1 VLPSF
6 VIMNTVCDINDIY
19 ASINRFVVKMS
30 EVDLVKEAVTSRV
43 AAPWRSRPIGV
54 GHLRAFE
61 AVAKHLNFRLA
72 AEDLALTQSAI
83 SRQIQALEENVG
95 VLLFLRH
102 TRAVELTQAGVQ
114 LLSAVTPSLERID
127 QAVNQVRLRSGRRS
141 ITLTTF
147 ASLASMW
154 LIPRL
159 GKFQTEYPDIDLRID
174 ASDHFVDLETSDLDL
189 AIRYGSIAQMPL
201 TASRMFGEHL
211 TPVASPAM
219 AQRVSLEKTS
229 DLKKLTLIEDVGRVN
244 AHHEWL
250 TWRRWLHAFNQA
262 KLEPK
267 RWMYFSYAHQMYEAA
282 LAGQGVVLAR
292 TPLIAQQLQDG
303 TLIEPIKHS
312 RVNSPMIYW
321 YELSPHA
328 EQRPELQAFMRW
340 LESEAELT
348 RAAIGD
354 VPEPDSQTG
363 SLDD

>member
-1 VLPSF
+1 MTKEV
-6 VIMNTVCDINDIY
+6 N
-19 ASINRFVVKMS
+19 ASR
-30 EVDLVKEAVTSRV
+30 A

-72 AEDLALTQSAI
+72 AADLAITQSAI
-83 SRQIQALEENVG
+83 SRQIQALEEIIG
-95 VLLFLRH
+95 VPLFLRH

-114 LLSAVTPSLERID
+114 LLNAVTPSLERID

-159 GKFQTEYPDIDLRID
+159 GRFQAEYPDIDLRID
-174 ASDHFVDLETSDLDL
+174 ASDHFIDLETSDLDL
-189 AIRYGSIAQMPL
+189 AIRYGSLAQMP
-201 TASRMFGEHL
+201 ASAKRLFGEQL
-211 TPVASPAM
+211 TPVASPNM
-219 AQRVSLEKTS
+219 AQRTSLEKTA
-229 DLKKLTLIEDVGRVN
+229 DLKRHTLIEDAGRVN

-250 TWRRWLHAFNQA
+250 TWRRWLQAFNQA

-267 RWMYFSYAHQMYEAA
+267 RWMYFSYAHQMVEAA
-282 LAGQGVVLAR
+282 VAGQGVALAR
-292 TPLIAQQLQDG
+292 TPLVARQLQDG
-303 TLIEPIKHS
+303 TLIEPIKNS

-328 EQRPELQAFMRW
+328 EQRPELQAFMNW
-340 LESEAELT
+340 LEGEAVLT
-348 RAAIGD
+348 REAMGD
-354 VPEPDSQTG
+354 LPEPDTLTG

>member
-1 VLPSF
+1 L
-6 VIMNTVCDINDIY
+6 
-19 ASINRFVVKMS
+19 AK
-30 EVDLVKEAVTSRV
+30 EVNTSRV

-72 AEDLALTQSAI
+72 AEDLALTQSAV
-83 SRQIQALEENVG
+83 SRQIQALEEIVG
-95 VLLFLRH
+95 VPLFLRH

-114 LLSAVTPSLERID
+114 LVSAVTPSLERID

-159 GKFQTEYPDIDLRID
+159 GTFQAAYPDVDLRLD

-189 AIRYGSIAQMPL
+189 AIRYGPLEQMP
-201 TASRMFGEHL
+201 ASAARLFGEHL
-211 TPVASPAM
+211 TPVASPSM
-219 AQRVSLEKTS
+219 ALRANFEKIS
-229 DLKKLTLIEDVGRVN
+229 DLKHLTLIEDVVRVN

-267 RWMYFSYAHQMYEAA
+267 RWMHFNYAHQMYQAA
-282 LAGQGVVLAR
+282 LAGQGVALAR
-292 TPLIAQQLQDG
+292 TPLVARQLQDG
-303 TLIEPIKHS
+303 TLIEPIKNS
-312 RVNSPMIYW
+312 RVNSPMVYW

-328 EQRPELQAFMRW
+328 EQRPELQAFLNW
-340 LESEAELT
+340 LEIEAFKT
-348 RAAIGD
+348 RVAIGD
-354 VPEPDSQTG
+354 VPEPDTLTG

>member
-1 VLPSF
+1 L
-6 VIMNTVCDINDIY
+6 
-19 ASINRFVVKMS
+19 AK
-30 EVDLVKEAVTSRV
+30 EVNISRV
-43 AAPWRSRPIGV
+43 AAPWRNRPISV
-54 GHLRAFE
+54 GHLRAFD

-72 AEDLALTQSAI
+72 AEDLALTQSAV
-83 SRQIQALEENVG
+83 SRQIQALEEIVG
-95 VLLFLRH
+95 VQLFLRH

-159 GKFQTEYPDIDLRID
+159 GVFQAEYPDIDLRID
-174 ASDHFVDLETSDLDL
+174 ASDHFIDLETSDLDL
-189 AIRYGSIAQMPL
+189 AIRYGPSAQMPVNAKRL
-201 TASRMFGEHL
+201 FGEHL
-211 TPVASPAM
+211 TPVASPSM
-219 AQRVSLEKTS
+219 AQRANLEKKS
-229 DLKKLTLIEDVGRVN
+229 DLKRLTLIEDAGRVN

-250 TWRRWLHAFNQA
+250 TWRRWLQAFNQA

-292 TPLIAQQLQDG
+292 TPLIARQLQDG
-303 TLIEPIKHS
+303 RLIEPIKNS

-328 EQRPELQAFMRW
+328 EQRPELQAFMKW
-340 LESEAELT
+340 LESEAAQT
-348 RAAIGD
+348 RAVIGD
-354 VPEPDSQTG
+354 EPEADTLTG

>member
-1 VLPSF
+1 MA
-6 VIMNTVCDINDIY
+6 IE
-19 ASINRFVVKMS
+19 VK
-30 EVDLVKEAVTSRV
+30 TSKV
-43 AAPWRSRPIGV
+43 AAPWRSRPVGV

-72 AEDLALTQSAI
+72 AEDLALTQSAV
-83 SRQIQALEENVG
+83 SRQIQALEENIG
-95 VLLFLRH
+95 VPLFLRH

-114 LLSAVTPSLERID
+114 VLSAVTPSLERID

-159 GKFQTEYPDIDLRID
+159 GSFQSQNPDIDIRVD
-174 ASDHFVDLETSDLDL
+174 ASDHFIDLEISDLDL
-189 AIRYGSIAQMPL
+189 AIRYGPAAQMPSNAVRL
-201 TASRMFGEHL
+201 FGEHL
-211 TPVASPAM
+211 TPVASPRL
-219 AQRVSLEKTS
+219 AQSANLEKTS
-229 DLKKLTLIEDVGRVN
+229 DLKRLTLIEDVGRVN
-244 AHHEWL
+244 THHEWL

-267 RWMYFSYAHQMYEAA
+267 RWMYFSYAHQMIEAA

-292 TPLIAQQLQDG
+292 TPLVAQHLLAG
-303 TLIEPIKHS
+303 SLIEPIKNS
-312 RVNSPMIYW
+312 RVNSPMVYW
-321 YELSPHA
+321 YVLSPHA
-328 EQRPELQAFMRW
+328 EKRPELKAFMRW
-340 LESEAELT
+340 LESEAVLT

-354 VPEPDSQTG
+354 VPEPDTVTG

>member
-1 VLPSF
+1 LAKEV
-6 VIMNTVCDINDIY
+6 N
-19 ASINRFVVKMS
+19 ASR
-30 EVDLVKEAVTSRV
+30 A

-72 AEDLALTQSAI
+72 AEDIALTQSAI
-83 SRQIQALEENVG
+83 SRQIQALEEIVG
-95 VLLFLRH
+95 VPLFLRH
-102 TRAVELTQAGVQ
+102 TRVVELTQAGVQ
-114 LLSAVTPSLERID
+114 LLGAVMPSLERID
-127 QAVNQVRLRSGRRS
+127 QAVNQVRLRSGRSS

-159 GKFQTEYPDIDLRID
+159 GIFQAEYPDIDLRLD
-174 ASDHFVDLETSDLDL
+174 ASDHFIDLETSDLDL
-189 AIRYGSIAQMPL
+189 AIRYGPLAQMPPNAKRL
-201 TASRMFGEHL
+201 FGEHL
-211 TPVASPAM
+211 TPVASPSM
-219 AQRVSLEKTS
+219 AQRANLEKTS
-229 DLKKLTLIEDVGRVN
+229 DLKRLTLIEDAGRVN

-292 TPLIAQQLQDG
+292 TPLVARQLQNG
-303 TLIEPIKHS
+303 TLVEPIKNS
-312 RVNSPMIYW
+312 RVDSPMVYW

-328 EQRPELQAFMRW
+328 EQRPELQAFMNW
-340 LESEAELT
+340 LDSEAVLT
-348 RAAIGD
+348 RNIIGD
-354 VPEPDSQTG
+354 VPEPDTLTG